1 MDRAAEVRHL
11 GLTRIQAERARKGV
25 GHEHGVDQALTRVK
39 IEAERAASGQPTP
52 QFGLVPTENAPR
64 PDAALAAAIN
74 DVLGLPTEE

>member
-1 MDRAAEVRHL
+1 M
-11 GLTRIQAERARKGV
+11 
-25 GHEHGVDQALTRVK
+25 
-39 IEAERAASGQPTP
+39 EAERLAAMQSAPTAAQP